1 MGERGA
7 VTDDAMR
14 MNERGGRAQVKFEP
28 TEPTFLTQFTMQR
41 EKAKATMES
50 VEDQERVVRQVVG
63 MLGGSLKS
71 FYVTQTGPYDG
82 LCVYT
87 FPKNHD
93 SRTLTCL
100 LRSMVGCDR
109 IETTKLMSSTDAAM
123 SAKAA
128 AQLYKTLKK

>member
-1 MGERGA
+1 M
-7 VTDDAMR
+7 
-14 MNERGGRAQVKFEP
+14 KFEP

-41 EKAKATMES
+41 EKAKAAMES
-50 VEDQERVVRQVVG
+50 VEDQERIVRQVVG